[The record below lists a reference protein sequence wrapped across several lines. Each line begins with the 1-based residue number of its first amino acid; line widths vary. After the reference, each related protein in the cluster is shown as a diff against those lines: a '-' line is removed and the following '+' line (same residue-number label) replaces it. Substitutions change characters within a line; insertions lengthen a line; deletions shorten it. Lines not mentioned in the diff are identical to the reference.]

1 VQLGVR
7 SGATASDAQ
16 LEADAKELEL
26 KQRQVMALEST
37 DMEQLKERNAAELA
51 ASMPARTEDL
61 AQVEPLVGP
70 APILTT
76 VRSGIVVPEDS
87 ELAAR
92 KKKARKARVISAEQ
106 ASKLVV
112 EEAALKRDEIKAFA
126 ELPSEET
133 LVAEVERNLSRQ
145 RRRETMQRSRMLI
158 ARRHLRYLERRDADD
173 ELEGMA
179 RKVQVAK
186 AKKALAD
193 VDLRITDHKIASDK
207 KEIATLK
214 VEERAGPSDSE
225 KLSAIAASLRKMGS
239 HRRAALAGRMARE
252 TELVQ
257 VGQVA
262 GGRGRR
268 GRSAS
273 VRAPAPQPKAKKE
286 SRAQV
291 CLLFFFFFASV

>member
-1 VQLGVR
+1 
-7 SGATASDAQ
+7 
-16 LEADAKELEL
+16 
-26 KQRQVMALEST
+26 MALEST
-37 DMEQLKERNAAELA
+37 AMEQLKERNAVELA
-51 ASMPARTEDL
+51 ASTPARTEDL
-61 AQVEPLVGP
+61 AQVEPQGP

-92 KKKARKARVISAEQ
+92 KKKARKARLISAEQ

-112 EEAALKRDEIKAFA
+112 QEAALKRDEIKAFA
-126 ELPSEET
+126 ELPSEEK

-145 RRRETMQRSRMLI
+145 RRRDTMQRSRVLV

-193 VDLRITDHKIASDK
+193 VDLRITEHKIASDK

-225 KLSAIAASLRKMGS
+225 KLSAIAARLRKMGS

-262 GGRGRR
+262 GERGRR

-291 CLLFFFFFASV
+291 CLFFYFFCCCV